1 MFNGGRKRK
10 ASGKGSQVGAK
21 RARLGASRKGWYS
34 VGGSTRR
41 FTQGRPS
48 QVRIPGNIGIAQR
61 AFVKLK
67 SHVIGGFTSTS
78 GAVSVTEDM
87 LKLNS
92 CADPLGTLGSITSV
106 GSTQWFAA
114 YQRYRVHAAKV
125 KITFANPTADSGPF
139 HFAMFPHS
147 ATQTV
152 PTTMAQMVGQPY
164 SRHGVMNH
172 GGSDPKVLSFYVTM
186 AQVFGQS
193 KEAIAADDT
202 YSALVS
208 ASPSQV
214 AVCTAALQTLDGSSN
229 ITLALFAVE
238 LTQWVEFYQPKLLDS
253 A

>member
-1 MFNGGRKRK
+1 
-10 ASGKGSQVGAK
+10 
-21 RARLGASRKGWYS
+21 
-34 VGGSTRR
+34 
-41 FTQGRPS
+41 
-48 QVRIPGNIGIAQR
+48 
-61 AFVKLK
+61 
-67 SHVIGGFTSTS
+67 
-78 GAVSVTEDM
+78 VTEDM

-125 KITFANPTADSGPF
+125 KITFTNPQAGGSSAS

-164 SRHGVMNH
+164 SRHGVF
-172 GGSDPKVLSFYVTM
+172 GYPGSPPVVLEFYVTM

-193 KEAIAADDT
+193 KQAIAADDT

-214 AVCTAALQTLDGSSN
+214 AVCTAALQALDATTTV
-229 ITLALFAVE
+229 TLALFAVE